1 MDSAA
6 EKVPGQ
12 VLKIRPW
19 IQDFTMGDP
28 PYGVTEVQAQIDA
41 AIEQGAS
48 GWMLW
53 NPDSSFT
60 AGALGNGDGEQP
72 DSAG

>member
-1 MDSAA
+1 MNSAA
-6 EKVPGQ
+6 GKVPGQ
-12 VLKIRPW
+12 ELKIRPW

-28 PYGVTEVQAQIDA
+28 PYGVSEVQAQIDA
-41 AIEQGAS
+41 SREAGAS

-60 AGALGNGDGEQP
+60 AGALGSGAGEQP